1 MAVTGIGYGR
11 TFVYETQKRVN
22 AGDVQS
28 ALEGVAEAAESR
40 FAESIGESAREDDT
54 VKTPVTRGVQLA
66 RHIEGKDKVPYGE
79 MAEDGIIEYNG
90 VVFVCDYEHNRLT
103 LGDTTNKENC
113 INIPLSGGGSLLVN
127 RDNIDALS
135 KAIGMFSPEDVRRIL
150 EALARD
156 NKIQQMKKELDD
168 MENGDDVDDS
178 EEASDTT
185 DADKAA
191 GTDPSGTAGKPEKE
205 DLSLMAQIREKMQEI
220 YDKLQNGDTETKFRI
235 GNQEFSI
242 AEWDNFL
249 EKFDSVQDAIR
260 AALEE
265 KIEKEKAERLEEE
278 LTGVSETEKKPDD
291 VDSILAQ
298 SVKTTEENS
307 DPKTWYITCFTEE
320 GIWCKKFTEGQEG
333 EDLWRME
340 FTDPSQYQKVLNY
353 LQSFAEGEEVPHAQ
367 EEEFWKRFLEEDE
380 R

>member
-22 AGDVQS
+22 AGEVQS
-28 ALEGVAEAAESR
+28 ALGGVAEAAESR

-113 INIPLSGGGSLLVN
+113 INIQLSGGGSLLVN

-156 NKIQQMKKELDD
+156 NKIRQMKKELDD

-265 KIEKEKAERLEEE
+265 KIEKEKAERLEKE
-278 LTGVSETEKKPDD
+278 LTDVSETEKKPDD

-307 DPKTWYITCFTEE
+307 DPKIWYITCFTGE

>member
-1 MAVTGIGYGR
+1 MAITGIGYGR
-11 TFVYETQKRVN
+11 TFVYEAQKRVN

-28 ALEGVAEAAESR
+28 ALGSAAEAAESR
-40 FAESIGESAREDDT
+40 FAESVGESAKEDDT

-103 LGDTTNKENC
+103 LGDTTNKEDC

-135 KAIGMFSPEDVRRIL
+135 KAIGMFSPEDVKRIL

-168 MENGDDVDDS
+168 MENGDDVDNS
-178 EEASDTT
+178 EEASETADT
-185 DADKAA
+185 DKAA
-191 GTDPSGTAGKPEKE
+191 GTDPSGTAGEPEKE
-205 DLSLMAQIREKMQEI
+205 DLSLMAQIKEKMQEI
-220 YDKLQNGDTETKFRI
+220 YDKLQNGDTDTKFQI
-235 GNQEFSI
+235 GNQEFTI
-242 AEWDNFL
+242 KEWDHFL

-265 KIEKEKAERLEEE
+265 KIEKQTEEHFEEEDLEE
-278 LTGVSETEKKPDD
+278 TADKKPDVNQD
-291 VDSILAQ
+291 FSDIP
-298 SVKTTEENS
+298 EETFR
-307 DPKTWYITCFTEE
+307 KLF
-320 GIWCKKFTEGQEG
+320 
-333 EDLWRME
+333 
-340 FTDPSQYQKVLNY
+340 
-353 LQSFAEGEEVPHAQ
+353 
-367 EEEFWKRFLEEDE
+367 
-380 R
+380 

>member
-1 MAVTGIGYGR
+1 MAITGIGYGR
-11 TFVYETQKRVN
+11 TFVYEAQKRVN

-28 ALEGVAEAAESR
+28 AQGSATETTESR
-40 FAESIGESAREDDT
+40 FAESIEELAKEDNT

-79 MAEDGIIEYNG
+79 MAEDGVIEYNG
-90 VVFVCDYEHNRLT
+90 VTFVCDYEHNRLT
-103 LGDTTNKENC
+103 LGDTTNKEDC

-135 KAIGMFSPEDVRRIL
+135 KAIGMFRPEDVKRIL

-156 NKIQQMKKELDD
+156 NK
-168 MENGDDVDDS
+168 
-178 EEASDTT
+178 EASETADV
-185 DADKAA
+185 DKAA
-191 GTDPSGTAGKPEKE
+191 GTDASGTAGEPEEE
-205 DLSLMAQIREKMQEI
+205 DLSLMEQIKEKMQEI
-220 YDKLQNGDTETKFRI
+220 YDKLQNGDTDTKFQI
-235 GNQEFSI
+235 GNQEFTI
-242 AEWDNFL
+242 KEWDHFL

-265 KIEKEKAERLEEE
+265 KIEKEKVERLEEK
-278 LTGVSETEKKPDD
+278 LTGMSETAEEPDE

-298 SVKTTEENS
+298 SVKTTEEGS
-307 DPKTWYITCFTEE
+307 DPKTWYITCFSED

-353 LQSFAEGEEVPHAQ
+353 LQSFAEGEEVPHA
-367 EEEFWKRFLEEDE
+367 EEEDFWRRFLEEDA

>member
-22 AGDVQS
+22 AGEVQS
-28 ALEGVAEAAESR
+28 ALGGVAEAAESR

-113 INIPLSGGGSLLVN
+113 INIQLSGGGSLLVN

-156 NKIQQMKKELDD
+156 NKIRQMKKELDD

-265 KIEKEKAERLEEE
+265 KIEKEKAERLEKE
-278 LTGVSETEKKPDD
+278 LTDVSETEKKPDD

-333 EDLWRME
+333 EELWRME
-340 FTDPSQYQKVLNY
+340 FTDPSQYQKALNY

>member
-1 MAVTGIGYGR
+1 MAITGIGYGR
-11 TFVYETQKRVN
+11 TFVYETQRRVN

-28 ALEGVAEAAESR
+28 ALGSATETAESR
-40 FAESIGESAREDDT
+40 FAESIEESAKDDGT

-79 MAEDGIIEYNG
+79 MAEDGVIEYNG

-103 LGDTTNKENC
+103 LGDTTNKEDC

-127 RDNIDALS
+127 RDNIDDLS
-135 KAIGMFSPEDVRRIL
+135 RAIGMFSPEDVKRIL

-168 MENGDDVDDS
+168 MENGDDVDNS
-178 EEASDTT
+178 EETSDTA

-191 GTDPSGTAGKPEKE
+191 GTDPAGTAGEPEEE
-205 DLSLMAQIREKMQEI
+205 DLSLMAQIKEKMQEI
-220 YDKLQNGDTETKFRI
+220 YDKLQNGDTDTKFQI
-235 GNQEFSI
+235 GNQEFTI
-242 AEWDNFL
+242 KEWDSFL

-265 KIEKEKAERLEEE
+265 KEKAERLEEE
-278 LTGVSETEKKPDD
+278 LTGVSETAEEPGD

-298 SVKTTEENS
+298 SVKTTEEGSN
-307 DPKTWYITCFTEE
+307 PKTWYITCFSEE

-353 LQSFAEGEEVPHAQ
+353 LQSFAEGEEVPHA
-367 EEEFWKRFLEEDE
+367 EEEDFWRRFLEEDE

>member
-22 AGDVQS
+22 AGEVQS
-28 ALEGVAEAAESR
+28 ALGSAAEAAESR
-40 FAESIGESAREDDT
+40 FAESVGESAKEDDT
-54 VKTPVTRGVQLA
+54 VKTPVTRGVQLT

-103 LGDTTNKENC
+103 LGDTTNKEDC

-191 GTDPSGTAGKPEKE
+191 GTDPSGTAGEPEKE

-307 DPKTWYITCFTEE
+307 DPKIWYITCFTEE

-367 EEEFWKRFLEEDE
+367 EEEFWRRFLEEDE